1 LPMQYSCAI
10 AERMSAMTPDQFEDM
25 RHAMVVSQLRP
36 DGVTDPRVIDAMA
49 TVPREDYVPED
60 RRSTAYADRLI
71 PMSDGRGINPPMV
84 TGRLLS
90 EARVAAGEHVLI
102 IGSAAGYTA
111 AVVAMLTD
119 SVTIADAGAP
129 IKGTFDVIMI
139 DGAVEHVPDAV
150 VDHLAANGRLIT
162 GIVESGV
169 TRLAIG
175 RRGGSGFGLVAF
187 MDAEMVVLPEFSRPH
202 AFVF

>member
-1 LPMQYSCAI
+1 MN
-10 AERMSAMTPDQFEDM
+10 AMTPDQFEDM

-36 DGVTDPRVIDAMA
+36 DGITDPRVIDAMGR
-49 TVPREDYVPED
+49 VPREDFVPED

-71 PMSDGRGINPPMV
+71 RMNNGRGLNPPTV

-90 EARVAAGEHVLI
+90 EARIGVGEHVLI
-102 IGSAAGYTA
+102 IGSATGYTA

-119 SVTIADAGAP
+119 SVSVTDAGAA
-129 IKGTFDVIMI
+129 ITGTFDVIMI
-139 DGAVEHVPDAV
+139 DGAVEHVPDAL
-150 VDHLAANGRLIT
+150 VDHLAPGGRLIT
-162 GIVESGV
+162 GVVESGV

-175 RRGGSGFGLVAF
+175 RRGGSGFAVVPF
-187 MDAEMVVLPEFSRPH
+187 MDAEMVVLPEFARPS

>member
-1 LPMQYSCAI
+1 
-10 AERMSAMTPDQFEDM
+10 MTPDPFEAM
-25 RHAMVVSQLRP
+25 RTAMVVSQLRP
-36 DGVTDPRVIDAMA
+36 DGVTDVRVIEAMSR
-49 TVPREDYVPED
+49 VPREDYVPED

-71 PMSDGRGINPPMV
+71 PLADGRGINPPMV

-90 EARVAAGEHVLI
+90 EARIVAGESVLI
-102 IGSAAGYTA
+102 VGSATGYTA

-119 SVTIADAGAP
+119 SVTIAEADAKV
-129 IKGTFDVIMI
+129 KGRYDVIMI
-139 DGAVEHVPDAV
+139 DGAVEQVPEAL
-150 VDHLAANGRLIT
+150 VDHLAPNGRLIT

-175 RRGGSGFGLVAF
+175 RRGGGGFGLVPF
-187 MDAEMVVLPEFSRPH
+187 MDAEMVILPEFSRPP